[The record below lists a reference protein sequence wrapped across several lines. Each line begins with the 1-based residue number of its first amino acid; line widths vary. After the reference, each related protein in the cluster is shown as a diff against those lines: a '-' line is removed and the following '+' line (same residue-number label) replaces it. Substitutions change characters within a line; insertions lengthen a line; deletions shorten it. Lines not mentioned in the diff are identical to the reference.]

1 MKDNN
6 IISYEY
12 HYEQLEEG
20 LHSLQKEYMQ
30 PTMSEE
36 QLSRLKMKMGEA
48 KCENRKE
55 RRIARI
61 TRIASTAAALVI
73 AFITLPNLS
82 PTIAYAMEQIPILG
96 QFVKVVTFR
105 NYEYEDDKHKA
116 EVDIPEIVIDDQIQ
130 DEWLQ
135 NVLENTSYEINSEI
149 QKLAK
154 ELLVEFVNHMR
165 DELGYKEIIVKSE
178 VVITTQEYFTLK
190 LSCYQSE
197 ASGYERDYFYTIDLT
212 SGKKLELKDIFV
224 DGVDYITP
232 ISENIKE
239 QMRSQM
245 EKDENISF
253 WLDDEMSD
261 LNFNEINEETNF
273 YINQNNNVV
282 ICFNEGDVAPM
293 YIGSIEFEISAEVLN
308 EIRK

>member
-1 MKDNN
+1 MKDN
-6 IISYEY
+6 IINF
-12 HYEQLEEG
+12 EQQCEQSKEG

-36 QLSRLKMKMGEA
+36 QLSRLKMKMEEA

-61 TRIASTAAALVI
+61 TRSAATAAALVI

-82 PTIAYAMEQIPILG
+82 PTIAYAMEQMPILG

-105 NYEYEDDKHKA
+105 NYEYEDEQHKA
-116 EVDIPEIVIDDQIQ
+116 EVVIPEIVIDDQIPVEQ
-130 DEWLQ
+130 LQ
-135 NVLENTSYEINSEI
+135 SVLENTTNEMNAEI
-149 QKLAK
+149 QKISK
-154 ELLVEFVNHMR
+154 ELLVEFVNHIR
-165 DELGYKEIIVKSE
+165 DELGYKELIVKSE
-178 VVITTQEYFTLK
+178 VVTTTQDYFTLK

-197 ASGYERDYFYTIDLT
+197 ASGYEWDYFYTIDLT

-245 EKDENISF
+245 EKDENISY
-253 WLDDEMSD
+253 WLDDEMEES
-261 LNFNEINEETNF
+261 NFNEITEEINF
-273 YINQNNNVV
+273 YINQNNDVV

-293 YIGSIEFEISAEVLN
+293 YMGIIEFEIPAEVLKA
-308 EIRK
+308 IRK

>member
-1 MKDNN
+1 MKDNM
-6 IISYEY
+6 ISFEH
-12 HYEQLEEG
+12 HYEQSKENLQ
-20 LHSLQKEYMQ
+20 SLQKEYMQ

-36 QLSRLKMKMGEA
+36 QLSRLKMKMEEA

-61 TRIASTAAALVI
+61 TRSAATAAALVI

-82 PTIAYAMEQIPILG
+82 PTIAYAMEQMPILG

-105 NYEYEDDKHKA
+105 NYEYEDEQHKA
-116 EVDIPEIVIDDQIQ
+116 EVVIPEIVIDDQIPIEQ
-130 DEWLQ
+130 LQ
-135 NVLENTSYEINSEI
+135 SVLENTTNEMNAEI
-149 QKLAK
+149 QKISK
-154 ELLVEFVNHMR
+154 ELLVEFVNHIR
-165 DELGYKEIIVKSE
+165 DELGYKELIVKSE
-178 VVITTQEYFTLK
+178 VVTTTQDYFTLK

-197 ASGYERDYFYTIDLT
+197 ASGYEWDYFYTIDLT

-245 EKDENISF
+245 EKDENISY
-253 WLDDEMSD
+253 WLDDEMEES
-261 LNFNEINEETNF
+261 NFNEITEETNF
-273 YINQNNNVV
+273 YINQNNDVV

-293 YIGSIEFEISAEVLN
+293 YMGIIEFEIPAEVLKA
-308 EIRK
+308 IRK

>member
-1 MKDNN
+1 MKDNM
-6 IISYEY
+6 ISFEH
-12 HYEQLEEG
+12 HYEQSEEV
-20 LHSLQKEYMQ
+20 LQSLQKEYLK

-36 QLSRLKMKMGEA
+36 QLSRLKMKMEEA

-61 TRIASTAAALVI
+61 TRSAATAAALVI

-82 PTIAYAMEQIPILG
+82 PTIAYAMEQMPILG

-105 NYEYEDDKHKA
+105 NYEYEDEQHKA
-116 EVDIPEIVIDDQIQ
+116 EVVIPEIVIDDQIPVEQ
-130 DEWLQ
+130 LQ
-135 NVLENTSYEINSEI
+135 SVLENTTNEMNAEI
-149 QKLAK
+149 QKISK
-154 ELLVEFVNHMR
+154 ELLVEFVNHIR
-165 DELGYKEIIVKSE
+165 DELGYKELIVKSE
-178 VVITTQEYFTLK
+178 VVTTTQDYFTLK

-197 ASGYERDYFYTIDLT
+197 ASGYEWDYFYTIDLT

-245 EKDENISF
+245 EKDENISY
-253 WLDDEMSD
+253 WLDDEMEE
-261 LNFNEINEETNF
+261 LNFNEITEETDF
-273 YINQNNNVV
+273 YINQNNDVV

-293 YIGSIEFEISAEVLN
+293 YMGMIEFEIPAEVLK

>member
-1 MKDNN
+1 MKDN
-6 IISYEY
+6 IINF
-12 HYEQLEEG
+12 EQQCEQSKEG

-36 QLSRLKMKMGEA
+36 QLSRLKMKMEEA

-61 TRIASTAAALVI
+61 TRSAATAAALVI

-82 PTIAYAMEQIPILG
+82 PTIAYAMEQMPILG

-105 NYEYEDDKHKA
+105 NYEYEDEQHKA
-116 EVDIPEIVIDDQIQ
+116 EVVIPEIVIDDQIPVEQ
-130 DEWLQ
+130 LQ
-135 NVLENTSYEINSEI
+135 SVLENTTNEMNAEI
-149 QKLAK
+149 QKISK
-154 ELLVEFVNHMR
+154 ELLVEFVNHIR
-165 DELGYKEIIVKSE
+165 DELGYKELIVKSE
-178 VVITTQEYFTLK
+178 VVTTTQDYFTLK

-197 ASGYERDYFYTIDLT
+197 ASGYEWDYFYTIDLT

-245 EKDENISF
+245 EKDENISY
-253 WLDDEMSD
+253 WLDDEMEET
-261 LNFNEINEETNF
+261 NFNEITEETNF
-273 YINQNNNVV
+273 YINQNNDVV

-293 YIGSIEFEISAEVLN
+293 YMGIIEFEIPAEVLKA
-308 EIRK
+308 IRK

>member
-1 MKDNN
+1 MKDN
-6 IISYEY
+6 IINF
-12 HYEQLEEG
+12 EQQCEQSKEG
-20 LHSLQKEYMQ
+20 LHSLQKEYLKKE
-30 PTMSEE
+30 MSDE
-36 QLSRLKMKMGEA
+36 QLSRLKMKMEEA

-61 TRIASTAAALVI
+61 TRSAATAAALVI

-82 PTIAYAMEQIPILG
+82 PTIAYAMEQMPILG

-105 NYEYEDDKHKA
+105 NYEYEDEQHKA
-116 EVDIPEIVIDDQIQ
+116 EVVIPEIVIDDQIPVEQ
-130 DEWLQ
+130 LQ
-135 NVLENTSYEINSEI
+135 SVLENTTNEMNAEI
-149 QKLAK
+149 QKISK
-154 ELLVEFVNHMR
+154 ELLVEFVNHIR
-165 DELGYKEIIVKSE
+165 DELGYKELIVKSE
-178 VVITTQEYFTLK
+178 VVTTTQDYFTLK

-197 ASGYERDYFYTIDLT
+197 ASGYEWDYFYTIDLT

-245 EKDENISF
+245 EKDENISY
-253 WLDDEMSD
+253 WLDDEMEES
-261 LNFNEINEETNF
+261 NFNEITEETNF
-273 YINQNNNVV
+273 YINQNNDVV

-293 YIGSIEFEISAEVLN
+293 YMGIIEFEIPAEVLKA
-308 EIRK
+308 IRK

>member
-1 MKDNN
+1 MKDN
-6 IISYEY
+6 IINF
-12 HYEQLEEG
+12 EQQCEQSKEG
-20 LHSLQKEYMQ
+20 LHTLQKEYMQ

-36 QLSRLKMKMGEA
+36 QLSRLKMKMEEA

-61 TRIASTAAALVI
+61 TRSAATAAALVI

-82 PTIAYAMEQIPILG
+82 PTIAYAMEQMPILG

-105 NYEYEDDKHKA
+105 NYEYEDEQHKA
-116 EVDIPEIVIDDQIQ
+116 EVVIPEIVIDDQIPVEQ
-130 DEWLQ
+130 LQ
-135 NVLENTSYEINSEI
+135 SVLENTTNEMNAEI
-149 QKLAK
+149 QKISK
-154 ELLVEFVNHMR
+154 ELLVEFVNHIR
-165 DELGYKEIIVKSE
+165 DELGYKELIVKSE
-178 VVITTQEYFTLK
+178 VVTTTQDYFTLK

-197 ASGYERDYFYTIDLT
+197 ASGYEWDYFYTIDLT
-212 SGKKLELKDIFV
+212 SGKRLELKDIFV

-245 EKDENISF
+245 EKDENISY
-253 WLDDEMSD
+253 WLDDEMEE
-261 LNFNEINEETNF
+261 LNFNEITEETDF
-273 YINQNNNVV
+273 YINQNNDVV

-293 YIGSIEFEISAEVLN
+293 YMGMIEFEIPAEVLK

>member
-1 MKDNN
+1 MKDN
-6 IISYEY
+6 IISFEQ
-12 HYEQLEEG
+12 YEQSEEA
-20 LHSLQKEYMQ
+20 LQSLQKEYLKKA
-30 PTMSEE
+30 MSAE
-36 QLSRLKMKMGEA
+36 QLSRLKTKMEEA

-55 RRIARI
+55 RRCTRI
-61 TRIASTAAALVI
+61 TRITATAAALAI

-82 PTIAYAMEQIPILG
+82 PTIAYAMEQMPILG
-96 QFVKVVTFR
+96 SLVKVVTFR
-105 NYEYEDDKHKA
+105 NYEFEDEQHKA
-116 EVDIPEIVIDDQIQ
+116 EVVIPEIVIDDQIPVEQ
-130 DEWLQ
+130 LQ
-135 NVLENTSYEINSEI
+135 SVLENTTNEMNAEI
-149 QKLAK
+149 QKISK
-154 ELLVEFVNHMR
+154 ELLVEFVNHIR
-165 DELGYKEIIVKSE
+165 DELGYKELIVKSE
-178 VVITTQEYFTLK
+178 VVTTTQDYFTLK
-190 LSCYQSE
+190 WSCYQSE
-197 ASGYERDYFYTIDLT
+197 ASGYEWDYFYTIDLT

-245 EKDENISF
+245 EKDENISY
-253 WLDDEMSD
+253 WLDDEIEES
-261 LNFNEINEETNF
+261 NFNEITEETNF

>member
-1 MKDNN
+1 MKDN
-6 IISYEY
+6 IINF
-12 HYEQLEEG
+12 EQQCEQSKEG

-36 QLSRLKMKMGEA
+36 QLSRLKMKMEEA

-61 TRIASTAAALVI
+61 TRSAATAAALVI

-82 PTIAYAMEQIPILG
+82 PTIAYAMEQTPILG

-105 NYEYEDDKHKA
+105 NYEYEDEQHKA
-116 EVDIPEIVIDDQIQ
+116 KVVIPEIVIDDQIPVEQ
-130 DEWLQ
+130 LQ
-135 NVLENTSYEINSEI
+135 SVLENTTNEMNAEI
-149 QKLAK
+149 QKISK
-154 ELLVEFVNHMR
+154 ELLVEFVNHIR
-165 DELGYKEIIVKSE
+165 DELGYKELIVKSE
-178 VVITTQEYFTLK
+178 VVTTTQDYFTLK

-197 ASGYERDYFYTIDLT
+197 ASGYEWDYFYTIDLT

-245 EKDENISF
+245 EKDENISY
-253 WLDDEMSD
+253 WLDDEMEES
-261 LNFNEINEETNF
+261 NFNEITEETNF
-273 YINQNNNVV
+273 YINQNNDVV

-293 YIGSIEFEISAEVLN
+293 YMGIIEFEIPAEVLK

>member
-1 MKDNN
+1 MKDS
-6 IISYEY
+6 IISFE
-12 HYEQLEEG
+12 HDYEQSEKVLQ
-20 LHSLQKEYMQ
+20 SLQKEYMK

-36 QLSRLKMKMGEA
+36 QLRRLKMKMEEA

-55 RRIARI
+55 RRIARV
-61 TRIASTAAALVI
+61 TRIAATAAALVI

-82 PTIAYAMEQIPILG
+82 PTIAYAMEQMPILG

-105 NYEYEDDKHKA
+105 NYEYEDEQHKA
-116 EVDIPEIVIDDQIQ
+116 ELDIPEIVIDDQLQ
-130 DEWLQ
+130 DERIRS
-135 NVLENTSYEINSEI
+135 VLEDTTNEMNSEI
-149 QKLAK
+149 QKLSN
-154 ELLVEFVNHMR
+154 ELLDEFVSYMR
-165 DELGYKEIIVKSE
+165 DELGYKELIVKSE
-178 VVITTQEYFTLK
+178 VVTTTQEYFTLK

-197 ASGYERDYFYTIDLT
+197 ASGYEWDYFYTIDLT
-212 SGKKLELKDIFV
+212 SGKLLQLKDIFV

-245 EKDENISF
+245 EKDENILY
-253 WLDDEMSD
+253 WLDDEMEEM
-261 LNFNEINEETNF
+261 NFHAITEETDF
-273 YINQNNNVV
+273 YINQNNDVV

-293 YIGSIEFEISAEVLN
+293 YMGMIEFEIPAEVLK

>member
-1 MKDNN
+1 M
-6 IISYEY
+6 
-12 HYEQLEEG
+12 
-20 LHSLQKEYMQ
+20 
-30 PTMSEE
+30 
-36 QLSRLKMKMGEA
+36 
-48 KCENRKE
+48 
-55 RRIARI
+55 
-61 TRIASTAAALVI
+61 
-73 AFITLPNLS
+73 
-82 PTIAYAMEQIPILG
+82 
-96 QFVKVVTFR
+96 
-105 NYEYEDDKHKA
+105 
-116 EVDIPEIVIDDQIQ
+116 
-130 DEWLQ
+130 
-135 NVLENTSYEINSEI
+135 
-149 QKLAK
+149 
-154 ELLVEFVNHMR
+154 
-165 DELGYKEIIVKSE
+165 
-178 VVITTQEYFTLK
+178 
-190 LSCYQSE
+190 
-197 ASGYERDYFYTIDLT
+197 T